1 MYIYMSV
8 VNCNK
13 GKVYKISLAV
23 LVTHIPSFMLL
34 NVKINES
41 LDEPYE

>member
-1 MYIYMSV
+1 MSV

-13 GKVYKISLAV
+13 GKVITEVSLAV